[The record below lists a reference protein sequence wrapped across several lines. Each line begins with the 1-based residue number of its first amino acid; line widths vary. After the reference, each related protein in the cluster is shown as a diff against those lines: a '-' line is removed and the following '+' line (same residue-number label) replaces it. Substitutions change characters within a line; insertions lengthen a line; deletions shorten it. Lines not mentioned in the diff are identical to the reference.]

1 MQPGKVPPSS
11 MATGLACREGEGMK
25 MPSLAAVAEKSLE
38 GCRVSWFYVG
48 SVLNLALRPGDRSC
62 DWTGL
67 GYMPIPMVGE
77 SWWMF

>member
-1 MQPGKVPPSS
+1 MPPSS

-38 GCRVSWFYVG
+38 GCRAAWFYVG
-48 SVLNLALRPGDRSC
+48 SVLHLALRPGDRSC
-62 DWTGL
+62 DWTDP
-67 GYMPIPMVGE
+67 GYMPIPVVGG